1 MSYRSRIARIAAATG
16 ALALIVAGGVT
27 LAQSGGG
34 EAGSDDQ
41 VVRDEV
47 TIELAWIDADGTTG
61 TETIVL
67 DLTDA
72 PDHAASEPSPAS
84 IDPPQDPMKS

>member
-16 ALALIVAGGVT
+16 ALALIVAGGVA
-27 LAQSGGG
+27 LAQTNGGG
-34 EAGSDDQ
+34 TGSEDRI
-41 VVRDEV
+41 VRDEV
-47 TIELAWIDADGTTG
+47 TFEVAWMDADGTTG

-72 PDHAASEPSPAS
+72 PDQAASEPSPPCV
-84 IDPPQDPMKS
+84 DPPKDPLKS